1 MSLVHSSG
9 TQVCTNLAN
18 VNYPFTTPTRDT
30 HEARFIFGFPSE
42 HGERKY
48 NRELTSR
55 RTTHRA

>member
-48 NRELTSR
+48 NRDG
-55 RTTHRA
+55 